1 MNAQQEV
8 LRATNEEIRRVTLGR
23 RRLRGTPL
31 MPGVIA
37 DSARLFPAG
46 CSGELIPACVVG
58 HTSRARRLWWHSR
71 SRAHP

>member
-23 RRLRGTPL
+23 RRLHGTPL

-37 DSARLFPAG
+37 DSARRFLRDAAG
-46 CSGELIPACVVG
+46 N
-58 HTSRARRLWWHSR
+58 
-71 SRAHP
+71 

>member
-37 DSARLFPAG
+37 DSARRFLRDAAG
-46 CSGELIPACVVG
+46 N
-58 HTSRARRLWWHSR
+58 
-71 SRAHP
+71 